1 MGGLAAARRFLSL
14 SLTIKQDAR
23 ALDNLK
29 KLDMRT
35 DQDREPASGTL
46 PLLAA
51 APWHISASLDF
62 HLCRHFLSLSLL
74 LQVIIW
80 NNLIASAL
88 WGDHFS
94 DALGW
99 HKEGLENMALK
110 YVNKASQPQPKVSK
124 SQTQTSDAHALNLLG
139 ACYLP
144 GVLAAY
150 LQLARWSI

>member
-1 MGGLAAARRFLSL
+1 MSRSIRQETGNCCPSPRISWSQPRGHGRTCCRSQVSFSF
-14 SLTIKQDAR
+14 SDDQDAR

-74 LQVIIW
+74 LQVILW

-88 WGDHFS
+88 WDDHFS

-110 YVNKASQPQPKVSK
+110 YVNKASLPQPKLSK
-124 SQTQTSDAHALNLLG
+124 PKCRPVTPT
-139 ACYLP
+139 
-144 GVLAAY
+144 
-150 LQLARWSI
+150 R